1 MATAKPSPRL
11 THFALFVEDLQKMQ
25 DFYTGVMGL
34 TVTDQGPFPDP
45 DVPVDMVFMSNDPAE
60 HHQFVL
66 VTGRSD
72 DLPFALNQQLSFVV
86 EDLDELRCVRD
97 AAKGADAGE
106 IWQRSHGN
114 AWSVYFH
121 DPEQNLIE
129 VYVHTPWHV
138 PQPHRD
144 SLDLD
149 ASNDEIYRETE
160 AICRSD
166 PGFMTAAERET
177 EMAGMMATG
186 N

>member
-1 MATAKPSPRL
+1 
-11 THFALFVEDLQKMQ
+11 
-25 DFYTGVMGL
+25 MGL

-66 VTGRSD
+66 VTGRPD
-72 DLPFALNQQLSFVV
+72 DEPFRLNQQLSFVV
-86 EDLDELRCVRD
+86 ADLDELRCVRD
-97 AAKGADAGE
+97 SAKAAAAGD

-144 SLDLD
+144 NFDLD

-166 PGFMTAAERET
+166 PGFMTAAEREAK
-177 EMAGMMATG
+177 MADLMALTH
-186 N
+186 